1 MERKILLAARAPYE
15 APETEL
21 FDIQEEDFI
30 LYEGDN
36 GTITPGEGNADDD
49 VY

>member
-1 MERKILLAARAPYE
+1 MELKTRPAARAPYE

-30 LYEGDN
+30 LDYGN
-36 GTITPGEGNADDD
+36 ITPGEEDEWGEG
-49 VY
+49 